1 MSSQER
7 IRKYTRVW
15 WRKPRIDADLNV
27 MPQCESQCQEGTS
40 THAGSQ
46 HADAGQQGSALLPEP
61 IDLEAFDDDVIISSP
76 RTFAEAKINAR
87 RNHGR
92 TVVIDVDSEGR
103 FSHNKRKRTPANEI
117 IINLDVYNEL
127 VGNNNSMTNNVQS
140 MALPS
145 PQPKEL
151 TFRCPVCMGPFV
163 EEMSTKCGHIFC
175 KACIHAAITAQRKC
189 PTCRRKI
196 TMKNIIRVYLPATSC
211 T

>member
-7 IRKYTRVW
+7 IRKYTRVR

-40 THAGSQ
+40 THAG
-46 HADAGQQGSALLPEP
+46 QQGGALLPEP

-103 FSHNKRKRTPANEI
+103 FSHNKRKRTPANQI

-140 MALPS
+140 MVLPS

-175 KACIHAAITAQRKC
+175 KACIQAAIAAQSKC